1 MLLTLFMILGF
12 YYIISCFILKLVR
25 LSSVLLPVFVNFPF
39 FMTMCQALN
48 SLTCVVLQ
56 TCFQLAN
63 HTATYIYLSYVALL
77 ICYSVLHF
85 LLMFFSPH
93 LLGSPSI
100 WPFRL
105 FNWLLFACPYGLFSM
120 LTDLLD
126 MIISCFWIT
135 DLHFWTFI
143 LPPGVLCP
151 FTSVKGHNYDS
162 SEGFQRVL
170 WGVGSTINFTSVIN
184 I

>member
-1 MLLTLFMILGF
+1 MLLSLFMMLGF
-12 YYIISCFILKLVR
+12 YCITSCFILKL
-25 LSSVLLPVFVNFPF
+25 SVLLPVFVNFPF
-39 FMTMCQALN
+39 FMTICQAHI
-48 SLTCVVLQ
+48 SLTCVVLH
-56 TCFQLAN
+56 TCFQLAS
-63 HTATYIYLSYVALL
+63 HTALYIYISYVTLL

-85 LLMFFSPH
+85 LSMFCFSLH
-93 LLGSPSI
+93 LLGSPCI

-126 MIISCFWIT
+126 MIRSCFWIT

-151 FTSVKGHNYDS
+151 FTSVKGHSYDG

>member
-1 MLLTLFMILGF
+1 MLLSLFMMLGF
-12 YYIISCFILKLVR
+12 YCITSCFILKL
-25 LSSVLLPVFVNFPF
+25 SVLLPVFVNFPS
-39 FMTMCQALN
+39 FMTICQAHI
-48 SLTCVVLQ
+48 SLTCVVLH
-56 TCFQLAN
+56 TCFQLAS
-63 HTATYIYLSYVALL
+63 HTALYIYISYVTLL

-85 LLMFFSPH
+85 LSMFCFSLH
-93 LLGSPSI
+93 LLGSPCI

-126 MIISCFWIT
+126 MIRSCFWIT

-151 FTSVKGHNYDS
+151 FTSVKGQLWWFRRFS
-162 SEGFQRVL
+162 KGFMRSGQY
-170 WGVGSTINFTSVIN
+170 N
-184 I
+184 